1 MWWKKSS
8 THPSM
13 CPFWWDLLEILTN
26 FHIEWLPFTL
36 GFVNIFSVLDSNP
49 SSDMTLWM
57 FLLVY
62 GLPRVPRHCWHCTS
76 HNRCFH
82 LNDIKRSGYFLPGLY
97 LWYALIWC
105 VGFIVNP
112 RPSRFFLTL
121 LAGGFIVFA
130 FHILCCGPFWVNFM
144 ERVRHLSRFV
154 YFVCGSLLIPGP
166 LVEKVVLL
174 ISTQMTSVAWVFF
187 WAFYFDPLN
196 ELSFPSLV
204 PRGVDYCSC
213 IYCFDLE

>member
-1 MWWKKSS
+1 M
-8 THPSM
+8 
-13 CPFWWDLLEILTN
+13 
-26 FHIEWLPFTL
+26 
-36 GFVNIFSVLDSNP
+36 FS
-49 SSDMTLWM
+49 
-57 FLLVY
+57 
-62 GLPRVPRHCWHCTS
+62 
-76 HNRCFH
+76 

-112 RPSRFFLTL
+112 RPSRFSLTL
-121 LAGGFIVFA
+121 FAGGFIVFA
-130 FHILCCGPFWVNFM
+130 FHILCCGPFWVSFM

-174 ISTQMTSVAWVFF
+174 ISTQMTRVAWVFF
-187 WAFYFDPLN
+187 WAFYSDPLN

-204 PRGVDYCSC
+204 PRGVDYCSYLLFWPWIVHASPLASTLSILC
-213 IYCFDLE
+213 YLFWAFSLSIDTLQ